1 MSNFV
6 GKKIYKSFVDKDNQ
20 DKNIIKD
27 TSNFIKSNDKRITK
41 NMKIQKVNRKD
52 PLRSYSAL
60 IEFGD
65 VTAFK
70 TYNKL
75 CALMSGKIDINQMED
90 AKKLGKK
97 NAQDS
102 SQTSNT
108 IHINS

>member
-6 GKKIYKSFVDKDNQ
+6 GKKIYKSFEEKDSLDK
-20 DKNIIKD
+20 IIINE
-27 TSNFIKSNDKRITK
+27 TSNFIKSIDKRISK
-41 NMKIQKVNRKD
+41 NMKMTKISKKD
-52 PLRSYSAL
+52 PLRAYSAL

-75 CALMSGKIDINQMED
+75 CLLMSGKIDINKIED

-97 NAQDS
+97 
-102 SQTSNT
+102 
-108 IHINS
+108 

>member
-1 MSNFV
+1 M
-6 GKKIYKSFVDKDNQ
+6 K
-20 DKNIIKD
+20 
-27 TSNFIKSNDKRITK
+27 ITK
-41 NMKIQKVNRKD
+41 ADKKD

-75 CALMSGKIDINQMED
+75 CALVTGKIDINTIDD

-97 NAQDS
+97 TNDS
-102 SQTSNT
+102 QSNT